1 MSPLKYLLVATLFAC
16 AALPATSYALA
27 CRVDGSGSI
36 ADTAP
41 LGTALAVA
49 ADAPDGTII
58 WESGPRS
65 VNVICADDYLHGREE
80 VYFYLNPASV
90 SIGQGIRAGIRYHS
104 VPITQSSGKYGTGF
118 YSDRGCTLASCVGW
132 DKARF
137 TLNFSVFIE
146 KFGTTPQNGQAST
159 LSQYRVFQLD
169 GITGLNNRP
178 NSNLN
183 YIVTGV
189 NDIRFVPCTP
199 DLTITP
205 NVVSFPKPSRKAQ
218 IGEVASTAAFS
229 LSLRKACD
237 TPYTVSARFATTPGG
252 GNVVNGLLVPTNNSS
267 VGIALSWDY
276 TNQNLPFNEWFPLAQ
291 MKGANQTTR
300 QDFRADL
307 KWRTLPVPGAF
318 DAAVVVDMFYK

>member
-1 MSPLKYLLVATLFAC
+1 MPHVKHLLLAALCTC
-16 AALPATSYALA
+16 TALPATGYALA
-27 CRVDGSGSI
+27 CREDGSGSTVDI
-36 ADTAP
+36 AP
-41 LGTALAVA
+41 LGTALAVN

-65 VNVICADDYLHGREE
+65 TNVICKDDYNHGREE

-90 SIGQGIRAGIRYHS
+90 SIGQGIRAGIRYNS
-104 VPITQSSGKYGTGF
+104 VPITQSTGKYGTGF
-118 YSDRGCTLASCVGW
+118 FSDRGCNLSSCVGW

-146 KFGTTPQNGQAST
+146 KFGTTPQNGQASQLT
-159 LSQYRVFQLD
+159 QYRVFQLD
-169 GITGLNNRP
+169 GIRGLNATP

-189 NDIRFVPCTP
+189 NDIRFVPCAP

-205 NVVSFPKPSRKAQ
+205 SVVNFPTPSRKAQ
-218 IGEVASTAAFS
+218 IGEVASTATFN

-237 TPYTVSARFATTPGG
+237 TPYTVNARFATTPGG
-252 GNVVNGLLVPTNNSS
+252 GSLINGLLVPDNNSS
-267 VGIALSWDY
+267 VGISLYREDTSQTLA
-276 TNQNLPFNEWFPLAQ
+276 FNEWFALAQ
-291 MKGANQTTR
+291 LNASGQTR
-300 QDFRADL
+300 HDFRADL

-318 DAAVVVDMFYK
+318 DAAVIVDMFYK